1 MTTTDH
7 PHPQS
12 VSERPSPGPLLQIGL
27 GFFASKTLLSAVELD
42 VFTTLGS
49 TALDADTLRHRLG
62 LHPRAMHDFL
72 DALVALQILDR
83 TGDGPDATYR
93 NTPASAAFLDRRQ
106 PTYIGGLLEMA
117 NERLYPY
124 WADLTEALRT
134 GTPQNEFKHTG
145 RSLWDA
151 LAADQPRLATFMR
164 ATAGISLGDF
174 HALAANFDFDRHH
187 HVLDVGGGGGDLSI
201 VLASQHPHLRCTTLD
216 TSSVTAIATR
226 AVTDA
231 GLEDRVAAVAGDM
244 FDGSLPPADVIT
256 MCNVLHGWSREGK
269 QHLIRSAY
277 DALPDGGALVIV
289 ENLIDD
295 ERRHH
300 AFGLLMSLNMLIET
314 EAGFD
319 TTASELRSWTEAV
332 GFAYLDVHA
341 LPGAS
346 AAIATKGRRSNTWK
360 QS

>member
-1 MTTTDH
+1 VTTTDQ
-7 PHPQS
+7 PHSPS
-12 VSERPSPGPLLQIGL
+12 IPELSPGPLLQIGL

-49 TALDADTLRHRLG
+49 TTLDAETLRHRLG
-62 LHPRAMHDFL
+62 LHPRAVRDFL

-134 GTPQNEFKHTG
+134 GTPQNELKHTG

-151 LAADQPRLATFMR
+151 LAADQARLATFMR
-164 ATAGISLGDF
+164 ATAGISRGDF
-174 HALAANFDFDRHH
+174 HALAAQFDFEHRH

-201 VLASQHPHLRCTTLD
+201 ILAAQHPHLQCTTLD
-216 TSSVTAIATR
+216 TPSVTPIAARAITDAGLDHQVTAIA
-226 AVTDA
+226 
-231 GLEDRVAAVAGDM
+231 GDM
-244 FDGSLPPADVIT
+244 FEGPLPPADVIT
-256 MCNVLHGWSREGK
+256 MCNVLHGWGLEGK
-269 QHLIRSAY
+269 RHLIRSAY
-277 DALPDGGALVIV
+277 DALPDGGALIIV

-319 TTASELRSWTEAV
+319 TTANELRSWTNDA
-332 GFAYLDVHA
+332 GFTHLDVHA
-341 LPGAS
+341 LAGAS
-346 AAIATKGRRSNTWK
+346 AAIATKGRRSDNWK
-360 QS
+360 TT